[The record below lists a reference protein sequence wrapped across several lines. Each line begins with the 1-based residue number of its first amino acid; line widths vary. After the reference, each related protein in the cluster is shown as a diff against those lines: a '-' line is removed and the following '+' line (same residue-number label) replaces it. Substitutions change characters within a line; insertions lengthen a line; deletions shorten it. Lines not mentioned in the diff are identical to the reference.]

1 MNVKLL
7 LSGIFVMLLATV
19 TGCSTINP
27 AKKDQHPWKV
37 HDMNRPL
44 PKVVASAEQL
54 GQPPSDAVIL
64 FDGKDLSNWVSEKDG
79 SDAKWKVENGYME
92 VVKKTGNIRTKQA
105 FGDCQLHV
113 EWASPAKVSGSSQD
127 RGNSGVFLMSNYEVQ
142 VLDSYNNRT
151 YADGQAGAVYGQKP
165 PLVNVCRPPGQW
177 QSYDIIFHRPIFK
190 NGKIVKPAT
199 ITVLQ
204 NGVPV
209 QDHFEIEGTTVWKKR
224 AKYRP
229 HADKM
234 PLMLQDH
241 SHPVRYRN
249 IWIRELPE
257 SENP

>member
-7 LSGIFVMLLATV
+7 FSGIFVMLLAMLTA
-19 TGCSTINP
+19 CSIINP
-27 AKKDQHPWKV
+27 AKKNQHRWAV

-44 PKVVASAEQL
+44 PKVVTPAEHP

-79 SDAKWKVENGYME
+79 SSAKWKVENGYME

-113 EWASPAKVSGSSQD
+113 EWASPTKVKGNNQD
-127 RGNSGVFLMSNYEVQ
+127 RGNSGVFLMSHYEVQ
-142 VLDSYNNRT
+142 VLDSYRNRT
-151 YADGQAGAVYGQKP
+151 YADGHAAAIYGQKP

-190 NGKIVKPAT
+190 NGEVVKPAT
-199 ITVLQ
+199 ITVLH
-204 NGVPV
+204 NGVLV
-209 QDHFEIEGTTVWKKR
+209 QDHFDIEGKTVWKKR
-224 AKYRP
+224 AKYHP

-241 SHPVRYRN
+241 DHPVRYRN
-249 IWIRELPE
+249 IWLRELPE
-257 SENP
+257 SQNP